1 MNYKKLIVFSSLWPL
16 LASCAGSSYYGEYAF
31 QMGKTKDTHIS
42 VSLELTK
49 ERFLNTAGEDKGE
62 KFSLSLD
69 MKTSDVEDGF
79 ASILKE
85 ITPITGYY
93 NIDKKIKFD
102 GASALK
108 IGINLLGEYDIP
120 EDITDGI
127 FAANITSSE
136 VNIYLPVS
144 MEDLRYQLYWYG
156 WDLSGDNIVAAIQDD
171 TDIEDPIA
179 SPDGPH
185 SLDVHPTKEEIDA
198 INEHYK
204 DSHDGELFRD
214 FHVLKLGLT
223 RK

>member
-1 MNYKKLIVFSSLWPL
+1 MNYKKLIVFSGLWPL
-16 LASCAGSSYYGEYAF
+16 LVSCSGNSYYGEYSF
-31 QMGKTKDTHIS
+31 QMGKTKDTHIA

-49 ERFLNTAGEDKGE
+49 ERYINTEGVDSGE
-62 KFSLSLD
+62 KFSLSFD

-93 NIDKKIKFD
+93 SIDNKVKID
-102 GASALK
+102 GASRLN
-108 IGINLLGEYDIP
+108 IGINILGEYDIP
-120 EDITDGI
+120 KDITDAI
-127 FAANITSSE
+127 FIANISSSA
-136 VNIYLPVS
+136 VTFYLPVS

-156 WDLSGDNIVAAIQDD
+156 WDLSGENIAAAIQDD